1 MDEMKGSEAREHD
14 EAEDKAADKSF
25 RSERVRHR
33 SENLS
38 YQQWKKIAYL

>member
-14 EAEDKAADKSF
+14 EAEDKAEDKTS

-33 SENLS
+33 SGNLS
-38 YQQWKKIAYL
+38 YRQWKK